1 LNEQLKILEMLTVGK
16 PGSDPIVVD
25 VDDEDERLQVYIG

>member
-1 LNEQLKILEMLTVGK
+1 LNEQLKILEMLNAGK
-16 PGSDPIVVD
+16 PGAGPIVVD